1 MSFVTGTS
9 PAIAAAEMK
18 GYLNKIN
25 DCLVFHPS
33 PQMTSLAAQIVEAAI
48 VGMPWSELSADFD
61 SEVRRTARDGCGLS
75 DKSTASSDFNA
86 LAEHQLQFRFFEAID
101 DALGRRAISPKG
113 RPTFDSGAINKCLV
127 EHTKPLHKLLVAAT
141 VYEKLSGNGDRPG
154 YKALS
159 AHLRLIAQHDCS
171 LTAEQVTG
179 PEFQVTI
186 ADYIYDGAFKIL
198 MPLLY
203 SPR

>member
-1 MSFVTGTS
+1 MSFVIETS

-33 PQMTSLAAQIVEAAI
+33 PQMTSLAAQVVEAAI
-48 VGMPWSELSADFD
+48 IGMPWSELSAKFD
-61 SEVRRTARDGCGLS
+61 SEVRRAAHDRCGLS
-75 DKSTASSDFNA
+75 DKSAASADFNA
-86 LAEHQLQFRFFEAID
+86 LAERQLHFRFFEAID

-113 RPTFDSGAINKCLV
+113 QPTFDSGAVNKCLV
-127 EHTKPLHKLLVAAT
+127 KHTKPLHKLLIAAT
-141 VYEKLSGNGDRPG
+141 VYEKLSGNSDEPG

-159 AHLRLIAQHDCS
+159 AHLKLIAQRDCS
-171 LTAEQVTG
+171 LTAEQVTR

-186 ADYIYDGAFKIL
+186 ADYIYDGAFRIL
-198 MPLLY
+198 MPLLS